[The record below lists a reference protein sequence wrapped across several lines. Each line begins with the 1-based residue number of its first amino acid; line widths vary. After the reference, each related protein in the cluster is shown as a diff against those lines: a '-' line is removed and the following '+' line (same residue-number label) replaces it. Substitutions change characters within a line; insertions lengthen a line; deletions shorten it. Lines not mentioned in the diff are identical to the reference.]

1 MLGYLFLFLKITYF
15 IKWKKQV
22 FHNTCNS
29 LSLVIK
35 SIFNFYIFNFY
46 SFKRK
51 RYSIPIWLHLNKK
64 IIVLRLLLLVFPSG
78 GYSQS
83 LKSVYPQPLSHSSSV
98 DTDFITKSS
107 FGLLGTSQLHSN
119 LQPNFWPSI
128 YPLDLNRVN
137 QRTATPKSQCKD
149 THYYTK

>member
-1 MLGYLFLFLKITYF
+1 M
-15 IKWKKQV
+15 

-51 RYSIPIWLHLNKK
+51 RYSIPTWLHLNKK

-83 LKSVYPQPLSHSSSV
+83 LKSVYPQPLSHSSLV
-98 DTDFITKSS
+98 DTDFITKAVLAYWGHLSYIVTYNPTS
-107 FGLLGTSQLHSN
+107 DPLYIHWTLIGWIKGLLLLRANAKIHIIILIAKHLYDFISV
-119 LQPNFWPSI
+119 FI
-128 YPLDLNRVN
+128 
-137 QRTATPKSQCKD
+137 
-149 THYYTK
+149 